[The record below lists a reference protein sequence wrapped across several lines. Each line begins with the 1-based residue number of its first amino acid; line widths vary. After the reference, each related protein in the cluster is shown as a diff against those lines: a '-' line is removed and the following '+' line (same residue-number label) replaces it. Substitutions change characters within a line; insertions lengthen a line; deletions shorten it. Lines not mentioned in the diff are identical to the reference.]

1 MINKKFF
8 GVGGIAQVGEPPI
21 TYPVSFSSTSTT
33 FSRQLSNM
41 YGLSFHPTDG
51 YLYTIERDG
60 NTGNFYFIKRNATT
74 GAYISTSSS
83 SIGTGQIYG
92 CAITSDGSFWV
103 IQRSTSS
110 KLRKY
115 NSSGVYQNFEFSVT
129 GYYANSVV
137 CDNNDILYV
146 TREGSTVIYTYN
158 TSGVGQGNFGFGNA
172 AHQVLM
178 HADGAL
184 NRGGNG
190 NYVYVRD
197 IAAATNVSPWNM
209 PTNNALSLGSDYSP
223 TLGFAWIIGVG
234 NGTQAGKF
242 TPNF

>member
-8 GVGGIAQVGEPPI
+8 GVGGISQVGEPPI

-33 FSRQLSNM
+33 FSDQLGNM
-41 YGLSFHPTDG
+41 YGLAFHPTDG

-60 NTGNFYFIKRNATT
+60 SNNFYFVKRNATT

-83 SIGTGQIYG
+83 SIGTGQLYG
-92 CAITSDGSFWV
+92 LAITSDGSFWV

-129 GYYANSVV
+129 GYYADVV
-137 CDNNDILYV
+137 VSDNNDIFYV
-146 TREGSTVIYTYN
+146 MRTGSQTIYTYN
-158 TSGVGQGNFGFGNA
+158 TSGVYQGGFTFGFNDNG
-172 AHQVLM
+172 LM
-178 HADGAL
+178 HAEGSL
-184 NRGGNG
+184 HIGGNS
-190 NYVYVRD
+190 NQVSVRD
-197 IAAATNVSPWNM
+197 IAAATNLSSWNM
-209 PTNNALSLGSDYSP
+209 PSGTEMKFSCDYSP
-223 TLGFAWIIGVG
+223 TLGFAWIIDIS
-234 NGTQAGKF
+234 NGTRARKF